1 MQALLAGGLLL
12 VLGLLPESPFTMIL
26 DSLAPSGEIA
36 DWLGVVNWFVP
47 IYSFVA
53 ILEVWLAA
61 VAVYY
66 VYQAVLRWLGAIE

>member
-1 MQALLAGGLLL
+1 MEALLTGGLLL
-12 VLGLLPESPFTMIL
+12 VLGLLPESPFSML
-26 DSLAPSGEIA
+26 DSLVPTGEIA
-36 DWLGVVNWFVP
+36 EWLGFVNWFVP

-66 VYQAVLRWLGAIE
+66 AYQLVLRWLGAIE